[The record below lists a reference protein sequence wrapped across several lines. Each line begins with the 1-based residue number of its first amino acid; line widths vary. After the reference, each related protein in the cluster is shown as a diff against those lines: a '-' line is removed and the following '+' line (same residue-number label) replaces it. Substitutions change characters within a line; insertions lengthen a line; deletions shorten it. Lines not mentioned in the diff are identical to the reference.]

1 MRFWTLLRR
10 DVLVAWRKKSGLY
23 QPLVFQLLVVTMFP
37 LGLGAGAQTL
47 AKISPAVVWILAL
60 LSTLITFEH
69 LFKDDYEDGSMD
81 LYYLSDMSLPM
92 AVLAKAMAHWITTG
106 IPVILFAPIIGMLLH
121 LPNQSFG
128 ILLLSLA
135 LATPI
140 FSLLGAVGS
149 ALTMNLRN
157 GGMLISVLV
166 LPLMSP
172 VLIFGAGAVL
182 ESTLGN
188 SAHSHLLM
196 LLGCLVLAISLAPV
210 TTAAAIRI
218 NLE

>member
-157 GGMLISVLV
+157 GGMHAPTPTMVPGASVVSTEGLANA
-166 LPLMSP
+166 MAS
-172 VLIFGAGAVL
+172 GADAAPANPANVWRL
-182 ESTLGN
+182 KARPMR
-188 SAHSHLLM
+188 SALTEAERM
-196 LLGCLVLAISLAPV
+196 
-210 TTAAAIRI
+210 
-218 NLE
+218 E

>member
-157 GGMLISVLV
+157 GGMLISVLA

-188 SAHSHLLM
+188 SAQGHLLM

>member
-92 AVLAKAMAHWITTG
+92 AVLAKAMAH
-106 IPVILFAPIIGMLLH
+106 
-121 LPNQSFG
+121 
-128 ILLLSLA
+128 
-135 LATPI
+135 
-140 FSLLGAVGS
+140 
-149 ALTMNLRN
+149 
-157 GGMLISVLV
+157 
-166 LPLMSP
+166 
-172 VLIFGAGAVL
+172 
-182 ESTLGN
+182 
-188 SAHSHLLM
+188 
-196 LLGCLVLAISLAPV
+196 
-210 TTAAAIRI
+210 
-218 NLE
+218 